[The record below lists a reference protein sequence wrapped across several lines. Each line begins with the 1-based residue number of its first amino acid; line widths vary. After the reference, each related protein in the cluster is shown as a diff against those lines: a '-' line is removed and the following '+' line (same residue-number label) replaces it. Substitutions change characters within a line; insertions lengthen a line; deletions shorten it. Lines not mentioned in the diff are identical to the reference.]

1 MQYYLPD
8 ASAINKDFLRDVL
21 TGKKNLMKKAEVRE
35 VAVPK
40 YDELSVVKLYPTFK
54 DDKKFL
60 SFFPDKFPK
69 DKGPPRDYFFNIL
82 NTLHPEYL
90 AQIMEHAGKQR
101 FAADGVK
108 QKEQIIEISQ
118 FWEEELKAMPYLSC
132 KLFLCLTI

>member
-90 AQIMEHAGKQR
+90 AQIMAHADK
-101 FAADGVK
+101 
-108 QKEQIIEISQ
+108 
-118 FWEEELKAMPYLSC
+118 
-132 KLFLCLTI
+132 